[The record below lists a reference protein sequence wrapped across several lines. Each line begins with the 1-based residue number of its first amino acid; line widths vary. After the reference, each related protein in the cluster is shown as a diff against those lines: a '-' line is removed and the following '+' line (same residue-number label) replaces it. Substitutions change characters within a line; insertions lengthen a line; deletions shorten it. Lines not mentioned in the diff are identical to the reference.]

1 LHVARKTACD
11 FLLLRQKASHG
22 NLSEDAQRLKALGA
36 GRLTFDGGSH
46 RHGEQTSSP
55 YLQRVFTRFD
65 EMDMLQF
72 EALATQLYGPMLLTS
87 NLSSTADV
95 EEDA

>member
-1 LHVARKTACD
+1 
-11 FLLLRQKASHG
+11 
-22 NLSEDAQRLKALGA
+22 LGA